1 MSLLL
6 VALACHAPPVDA
18 SSTPS
23 DSVTTPSTLPDDT
36 AAVPEERPLLVSPPD
51 APDLDPADGAVRVSL
66 VADRATH
73 EVDGVSYDGF
83 AYSGSAP
90 GPVLRA
96 RVGDVLT
103 VDFENALTEAT
114 TVHWHGV
121 AAPFEMDGVTWL
133 SAPVPEQSSFTY
145 VVPLNHPGTFWYHPH
160 VDVDRQVD
168 LGLYGPLVVEDPDDP
183 VLPELILVFDTW
195 GEVEADE
202 HGLTN
207 PEDQVW
213 TVNGQR
219 DPILRGPAGEV
230 RRVRLINAANTGY
243 LALSWPGATVVGGDQ
258 GLEAPSTPETVVMAP
273 GDRVE
278 LLVPLAAADVVTRSY
293 VPSGGAGWGD
303 PERLFSV
310 ETEGTAD
317 TSAPALPLPDAAPS
331 ADPGWTDLV
340 YVLQGGADGESWMID
355 GEVWPDVTVRT
366 APLGEPTVIEV
377 RNLSA
382 TEHPF
387 HLHGNAFEVLSLDG
401 EAPAARTW
409 ADTVNVPIRSTL
421 RVLLNP
427 DNPGDWML
435 HCHLLGHE
443 QGGMMTVL
451 RVE

>member
-1 MSLLL
+1 MSALLL
-6 VALACHAPPVDA
+6 LLACHGPGPE
-18 SSTPS
+18 
-23 DSVTTPSTLPDDT
+23 DSVPPADSHGTPLPDDT
-36 AAVPEERPLLVSPPD
+36 ATAPAERPLLVSPPD

-66 VADRATH
+66 TADRATH

-83 AYSGSAP
+83 AYSGLTP

-103 VDFENALTEAT
+103 VEFENALTEAT

-121 AAPFEMDGVTWL
+121 SAPFAMDGVTWL
-133 SAPVPEQSSFTY
+133 SAPVPELSSFTY
-145 VVPLNHPGTFWYHPH
+145 VVPLDHPGTFWYHPH

-168 LGLYGPLVVEDPDDP
+168 LGLYGPIVVEDPADP
-183 VLPELILVFDTW
+183 ALPELVLVFDTW
-195 GEVEADE
+195 GEVAADE

-213 TVNGQR
+213 TVNGLR
-219 DPILRGPAGEV
+219 DPVLRGPAGER
-230 RRVRLINAANTGY
+230 RRVRMINAANTGY

-258 GLEAPSTPETVVMAP
+258 GLEAASTPDTLVLAP
-273 GDRVE
+273 GDRAE
-278 LLVPLAAADVVTRSY
+278 LLVTLDDVDVTTLPYVAA
-293 VPSGGAGWGD
+293 GGTGWGE
-303 PERLFSV
+303 PERLLSV
-310 ETEGTAD
+310 ETEGTAATPGPD
-317 TSAPALPLPDAAPS
+317 LALPDAAPS

-340 YVLQGGADGESWMID
+340 YVFEGGADGESWSID
-355 GEVWPDVTVRT
+355 GEVWPDVTLRT
-366 APLGEPTVIEV
+366 APLDAPTVIEV

-387 HLHGNAFEVLSLDG
+387 HLHGNPFEVLSMDG
-401 EAPAARTW
+401 VPPSTRTW

-421 RVLLNP
+421 RILLTP
-427 DNPGDWML
+427 HNPGDWML